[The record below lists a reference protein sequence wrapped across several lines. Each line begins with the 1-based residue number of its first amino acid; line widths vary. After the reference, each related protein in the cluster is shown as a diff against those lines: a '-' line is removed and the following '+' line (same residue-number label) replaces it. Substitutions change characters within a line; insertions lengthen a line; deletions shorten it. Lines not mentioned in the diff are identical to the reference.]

1 MQISKN
7 DKIYIAG
14 HNGLV
19 GSAILRNLKK
29 KGFKKIITVSRK
41 KLNLTDQKKTF
52 NFLKKNKPKFI
63 FIAAAQV
70 GGINANNSLRAS
82 FIYENLVI
90 QNNLINGSFLAGI
103 KKLIFLGSS
112 CVYPRDCKQPIK
124 EEYLLTGPLEKTN
137 EPYAVAKIAGI
148 KLCESYNYQYKTD
161 YISIMPCNTYG
172 PGDNYN
178 LNSSH
183 FLPALIKK
191 IHKLKINKKKYPK
204 FMGHRET

>member
-7 DKIYIAG
+7 DKIYIDG

-70 GGINANNSLRAS
+70 GGINANNLVDPQKPVNPELKSIQFKS
-82 FIYENLVI
+82 FFERL
-90 QNNLINGSFLAGI
+90 
-103 KKLIFLGSS
+103 
-112 CVYPRDCKQPIK
+112 
-124 EEYLLTGPLEKTN
+124 PL
-137 EPYAVAKIAGI
+137 
-148 KLCESYNYQYKTD
+148 
-161 YISIMPCNTYG
+161 IMPN
-172 PGDNYN
+172 PLILDNN
-178 LNSSH
+178 QRP
-183 FLPALIKK
+183 FPV
-191 IHKLKINKKKYPK
+191 P
-204 FMGHRET
+204 